1 MALTD
6 LRTVKILTSD
16 FQKKEEEKLKL
27 TYTGKNIVVFLPMLD
42 YFILIQNLLQ
52 LNLRLSSETFL
63 KILSLC

>member
-16 FQKKEEEKLKL
+16 FQKEKKNKL
-27 TYTGKNIVVFLPMLD
+27 TLNYTGKNIVAILSMLN